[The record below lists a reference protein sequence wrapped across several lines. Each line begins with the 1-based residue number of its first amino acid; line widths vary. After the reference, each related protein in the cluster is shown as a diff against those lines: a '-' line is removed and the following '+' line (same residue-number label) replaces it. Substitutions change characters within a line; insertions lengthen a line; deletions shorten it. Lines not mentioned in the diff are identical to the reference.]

1 MRTLIQQ
8 NKPVEIDELDLAGM
22 LRKHVE
28 ERKTMDGLTVHLEI
42 LGNHSLAEAI
52 KSGLFRIAQEALNN
66 IIKHAR
72 VKEAWL
78 TLDLSGN
85 PLQLCIQD
93 HGAGFDPADNSGN
106 PEHLGL
112 EGMQE
117 RVKSLGGKI
126 KITSASLRLA
136 RRARRVEDE
145 HRVLEDRRKCSVRR
159 RRRAG

>member
-1 MRTLIQQ
+1 M
-8 NKPVEIDELDLAGM
+8 PE
-22 LRKHVE
+22 
-28 ERKTMDGLTVHLEI
+28 
-42 LGNHSLAEAI
+42 
-52 KSGLFRIAQEALNN
+52 
-66 IIKHAR
+66 

-93 HGAGFDPADNSGN
+93 HGAGFDPVDNSGN

-126 KITSASLRLA
+126 KDYICTRGGYDGGCPGSTA
-136 RRARRVEDE
+136 RGGNSW
-145 HRVLEDRRKCSVRR
+145 LKRKRSK
-159 RRRAG
+159 